1 MDEMNRSK
9 TVLITGASKGI
20 GYELAKLFAADG
32 YNLVLVA
39 RSAELLYEI
48 KEDFESEYNSEILI
62 IVKDLSL
69 PNAATEVFSET
80 KKRKIFIDILINNAG
95 IGEFGHFADLEF
107 DKVRQIMQLNMIA
120 VTELTSL
127 YLKGMTKRRSGR
139 IMNVSSLAAFQP
151 GPYMSLYYASKAYIQ
166 SLSEAIAVELD
177 GTGVTMTVLCP
188 GPTKSDFQKHVGSE
202 DSALARLNLMSSSEE
217 VAKHAYKDL
226 QNGKM
231 ISIPGILNNGVAFL
245 AKIFPSK
252 AGARIVR
259 NLQELNRHQY

>member
-1 MDEMNRSK
+1 MNEKNRNK

-32 YNLVLVA
+32 YDLVLIA
-39 RSAELLYEI
+39 RSKELLYEI
-48 KEDFESEYNSEILI
+48 KENFETEYKSEVLV

-69 PNAATEVFSET
+69 PDSALEIYNET
-80 KKRKIFIDILINNAG
+80 QKREIEIDILINNAG

-107 DKVRQIMQLNMIA
+107 EKVRQIVQLNMIA

-127 YLKGMTKRRSGR
+127 YLKEMTKRRSGK

-151 GPYMSLYYASKAYIQ
+151 GPWMSLYYASKAYIQ
-166 SLSEAIAVELD
+166 SLSEAIAVELE

-188 GPTKSDFQKHVGSE
+188 GPTKSDFQKQVGSE
-202 DSALARLNLMSSSEE
+202 DSALVRLNLMSSSEE

-226 QNGKM
+226 DNGKM
-231 ISIPGILNNGVAFL
+231 ISIPGVLNNGIAFL

-259 NLQELNRHQY
+259 NLQEINRK